1 MGILIGYGYIGLFVS
16 SFLAATILPLSSE
29 FLLSILLLNNSDP
42 YCTIIVATVGN
53 VLGSVVNYG
62 LGCWGSYLLL
72 TKWLRYSPKDILLA
86 KQRFGKYGTF
96 SLVFAWVPIIGDPL
110 TVAAGLLKINFI
122 LFLSLVTI
130 GKLARYIVLG
140 LSILSVSK

>member
-1 MGILIGYGYIGLFVS
+1 MGILIEYGYICLFVA

-42 YCTIIVATVGN
+42 YYTIIVATVGN
-53 VLGSVVNYG
+53 VLGSVANYG

-72 TKWLRYSPKDILLA
+72 RKWLRYSQEDILLA

-122 LFLSLVTI
+122 LFLTLVTV

-140 LSILSVSK
+140 LSILSFGK